1 MAQNTAQE
9 TFGPLTIKYSPR
21 YSAFTPDARLKLVC
35 SFNLAKRA
43 VKDAL
48 AVLDAIQSQPDLK
61 MGTLVSTQD
70 PNTSAALGTAPYQI
84 LRFHFK
90 LPHDRDSWRLDIL
103 RITNNLRQIHL
114 GLSKP
119 VVIADAH
126 ASLVGREVR
135 AHFARFPAQEQD
147 FELDKMLNP
156 HVAEGQLW
164 GSWLERTEAAKKVA
178 HQGFVES
185 FQAAGFVA
193 PKKAVVQAVPEA
205 DRAKVF
211 GKDRSAHLT
220 ADAKGSMH
228 LNFWSLLLDKR
239 IKNASVAHTIIHEAA
254 HKFCDARDFAYAKDI
269 DYFQMT
275 KAQAIMNA
283 DSYGLGAVCLYYKR
297 LFTSDDD
304 LLSAAGINANA

>member
-1 MAQNTAQE
+1 MAQNTARE
-9 TFGPLTIKYSPR
+9 TFGPLTIKYSPL
-21 YSAFTPDARLKLVC
+21 YSQFDADARLKLVC
-35 SFNLAKRA
+35 SFDLAKRA
-43 VKDAL
+43 VRDAL
-48 AVLDAIQSQPDLK
+48 AVLDAIQSQPDLN
-61 MGTLVSTQD
+61 MGTLVSTQH
-70 PNTSAALGTAPYQI
+70 PVTGAALGAVPYQI

-90 LPHDRDSWRLDIL
+90 LPHDRGGWRLDIL

-126 ASLVGREVR
+126 ATLVGREVR
-135 AHFARFPAQEQD
+135 AHFARFPAEEQD
-147 FELDKMLNP
+147 FELNKMLNP
-156 HVAEGQLW
+156 HLPEGELW
-164 GSWLERTEAAKKVA
+164 GSWLERNQSAKKAV
-178 HQGFVES
+178 HTGFVES
-185 FQAAGFVA
+185 LQAAGFVA
-193 PKKAVVQAVPEA
+193 PKKAVVRAVPEA

-254 HKFCDARDFAYAKDI
+254 HKFCDARDFAYAKDL

-283 DSYGLGAVCLYYKR
+283 DSYGLGAVSLYYKR
-297 LFTSDDD
+297 LLTSDDD
-304 LLSAAGINANA
+304 LLSATGINANA